1 MTDYPHIS
9 CYKPDDWSM
18 DQWREQIR
26 TTKRRITCGQ
36 NGNGKYCYVY
46 DDYWEELRNW
56 ESENKEKM
64 NELKPIIANMVGEQY
79 FSLES
84 LGKKYGIS
92 ADWVIYEFGRQ
103 CRALE
108 RKREQKGL

>member
-1 MTDYPHIS
+1 
-9 CYKPDDWSM
+9 
-18 DQWREQIR
+18 
-26 TTKRRITCGQ
+26 
-36 NGNGKYCYVY
+36 
-46 DDYWEELRNW
+46 
-56 ESENKEKM
+56 M

-92 ADWVIYEFGRQ
+92 PDWVIYEFGRQ

-108 RKREQKGL
+108 RRREQRGYD